1 MSSIKK
7 IKAEDFKVGQTFI
20 SNTYQVPLE
29 EIIDFASKYDP
40 QPFHVDEEK
49 AKDSFFK
56 ELVASGW
63 HTASI
68 TMKLWIDSIPFEKG
82 AVGLEVNLS
91 WNKPVRPGDILH
103 VESTIKEINP
113 SKSRPDR
120 IYMVI
125 ESKAIDQDGLI
136 CETMTANLMT
146 FK

>member
-1 MSSIKK
+1 MSNVEK
-7 IKAEDFKVGQTFI
+7 IKAEDFVVGQTFI
-20 SNTYQVPLE
+20 SENYQVPLE
-29 EIIDFASKYDP
+29 EIIEFASKYDP

-82 AVGLEVNLS
+82 AIGLGVNLA
-91 WNKPVRPGDILH
+91 WNKPVRPGDVLH

-125 ESKAIDQDGLI
+125 ESKAIDQDGLV

-146 FK
+146 FR